1 MLGSIPH
8 LRMQDRLMTK
18 KPIYY
23 STSAWLG
30 TSDFAGRIVVLGTAI
45 GGTTLKGGVAGF
57 NVPCVRQNLAYLV
70 A

>member
-23 STSAWLG
+23 STSARVA
-30 TSDFAGRIVVLGTAI
+30 TSDFTGRIAVLGTVI
-45 GGTTLKGGVAGF
+45 GGASLKGGAVGL
-57 NVPCVRQNLAYLV
+57 NMPCVRQNPAYLV